1 MEKEQSGIS
10 KAFGNA
16 KESIASATN
25 RAAEKVGLKD
35 GKCKIY
41 FLKYRLT
48 HNSSGKKK
56 TI

>member
-41 FLKYRLT
+41 IFLNTGLL
-48 HNSSGKKK
+48 
-56 TI
+56 II